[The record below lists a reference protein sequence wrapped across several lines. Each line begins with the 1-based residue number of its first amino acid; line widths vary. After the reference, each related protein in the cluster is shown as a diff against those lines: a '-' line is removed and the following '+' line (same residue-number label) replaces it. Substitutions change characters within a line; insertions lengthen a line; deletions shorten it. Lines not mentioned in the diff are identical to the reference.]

1 MGVLPLQYVAG
12 TTAASLG
19 LSGLE
24 TYAVRGLTGE
34 VVPGQE
40 VAIEAL
46 AEDGRVISFPATLRV
61 DGVAELDYLRA
72 GGVLNLVLADM
83 LRP

>member
-1 MGVLPLQYVAG
+1 M
-12 TTAASLG
+12 
-19 LSGLE
+19 
-24 TYAVRGLTGE
+24 
-34 VVPGQE
+34 PGQE

-61 DGVAELDYLRA
+61 DGAAELDYLRA